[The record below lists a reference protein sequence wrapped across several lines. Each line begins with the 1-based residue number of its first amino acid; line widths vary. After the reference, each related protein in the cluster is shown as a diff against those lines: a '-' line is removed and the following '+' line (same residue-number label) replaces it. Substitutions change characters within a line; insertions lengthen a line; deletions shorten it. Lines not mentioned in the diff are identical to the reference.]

1 MSPGLNELR
10 YPWGEGPAWGTYFY
24 NNKLLSQ
31 TWNTPG
37 PRFNTKMTSYHC
49 CEHCYN
55 TLYSKWCK
63 LENFQQLGLIT
74 YWDLYNVTAACLI
87 RLLMSQTNIMIHIAH
102 GKCTVQMYQTNSLE
116 CPIEGR
122 VRIYGW
128 GGSFINGTKA
138 VNSHWI
144 MVCKPTNFIWRHPE
158 WCFRSEIGNS
168 LFQWD
173 SLTVWYKT
181 KFGSQSFGYQPS
193 VEWVT

>member
-1 MSPGLNELR
+1 MSHQIVDI
-10 YPWGEGPAWGTYFY
+10 THKY
-24 NNKLLSQ
+24 NDSYC
-31 TWNTPG
+31 TW
-37 PRFNTKMTSYHC
+37 
-49 CEHCYN
+49 
-55 TLYSKWCK
+55 
-63 LENFQQLGLIT
+63 
-74 YWDLYNVTAACLI
+74 
-87 RLLMSQTNIMIHIAH
+87 
-102 GKCTVQMYQTNSLE
+102 QMYQTNSLE

-144 MVCKPTNFIWRHPE
+144 MVWKPTNFIWQHPE

-193 VEWVT
+193 VHGLPKLVANISYHFHHLVNTGLAVGSFGKWLPIKVPHTSKIDKFEWFIARQLEMAPSNCNHL